1 MYQNIRHQAHQARV
15 RQELGLK
22 RLEINSI
29 SANMADG
36 AVTGVPPLPPRYRFR
51 DLILGEYAS
60 QDEDRVQVEFYVNE
74 NTFKERLQI
83 YFIKNQRSSL
93 RIRLFNLVIKLLSCV
108 LYVIRACLD
117 VDPTQAN
124 CHGCNNTINYTWM
137 EINWA
142 PLVWVNRSSPTWGIQ
157 VAVAIISF
165 LETILIT
172 YLSYKGSLVQSVF
185 NVRFLLEMINTVPFI
200 VTIFSQPL
208 RNLFVP
214 VFLNCWLAKSALTNM
229 LNDLNRAMQRS
240 QSALAQQVIILIATL
255 LCLVFTSICG
265 IQHFERAGKNIN
277 MFDSFWFVIVTF
289 STVGYG
295 DITPEL
301 WVSKAMVIIMICV
314 ALIILPIQL
323 SRPKYRKLFEQ
334 MAFLWMERTKQGGS
348 YSRQRAESE
357 NHVVVCATQLQT
369 DVIMD
374 FLNEFYAHPKLQ
386 DYFVVLLAPSELDNN
401 LRRILS
407 VPLWA
412 QRVMYIQGSALKDQD
427 LVRAKVDDAEGCF
440 ILASRNEANPA
451 AVVGA
456 YHAGTKSAE
465 DEHTILR
472 AWAVKDFAPNCPLYV
487 QILKPENKFHVKF
500 AEHVVCEDEFKFA
513 LLANNCLCPAMS
525 TFITLLLHT
534 SRGQEG
540 QESSEEWQ
548 RIYGRCS
555 GNEVYHIRLADS
567 KFFGEYEGKSF
578 TYASF
583 HAHKKYGVAL
593 VAIGK
598 DEVTGIKLNPGPK
611 HIMRK
616 GDMCFYMAITK
627 EENSAFIL
635 AKKQHEKEKSKFN
648 TTPRSTRTHSI
659 IAGAGT
665 VALELQRS
673 RPSNAS
679 NHALLSPPHNPD
691 KRPSIA
697 DVMETMEPEYIP
709 VPLDEPSEDEADQHD
724 GRGDVAILDYVQDYP
739 PVQPY
744 IGYTSMVCH
753 LMKEKVP
760 FCCLQLNNP
769 CQHNNFEYAH
779 HYKWPNKSIIVAA
792 EYATPGLY
800 NFIVPLRSQCRP
812 KRELNP
818 IVFLLENL
826 PDERFLEAIC
836 CFPMVYYMVG
846 SINNLDDLLRAGI
859 IHANNVVVVDK
870 ESSKAAAEDYMADS
884 GTIVNV
890 QTMFRL
896 FPSTSI
902 ITELT
907 HPANMR
913 FMQFRA
919 KDCQALNVAKLE
931 KRPKRKKE
939 KEKGSNLAYMFRL
952 PFAAGRVFSASMLD
966 TLLYQSFVKEYM
978 ITLVRLLLGLG
989 HTPGSGHLRSMR
1001 VTEND
1006 LWIRTYGRLYQKQ
1019 CSSSCEIPIGIYR
1032 TERKPLVGMEGILR
1046 PFQRHKKQRKK
1057 KDFFDEETRSQN
1069 SEREQLREL
1078 VKSRVK
1084 DLGLPEEHYGNH
1096 LDDDLHNR
1104 RSSLSYVLIN
1114 PSDDTRLELDDVIYL
1129 LRPDASVPCAST
1141 PTDPDEISLQEDGSI
1156 RPTHRTRSPENRKA
1170 QSNTEETSVKIEE
1183 ETQV

>member
-1 MYQNIRHQAHQARV
+1 MRPNIEESSV
-15 RQELGLK
+15 
-22 RLEINSI
+22 SFTDVV
-29 SANMADG
+29 SAFSNNPG
-36 AVTGVPPLPPRYRFR
+36 P
-51 DLILGEYAS
+51 
-60 QDEDRVQVEFYVNE
+60 RVQVEFYVNE

-108 LYVIRACLD
+108 LYVTRACLD
-117 VDPTQAN
+117 VDPSKAK
-124 CHGCNNTINYTWM
+124 CHDCTITPNYTWM

-142 PLVWVNRSSPTWGIQ
+142 PLVWVNRSSPITRPIWGIQ
-157 VAVAIISF
+157 
-165 LETILIT
+165 
-172 YLSYKGSLVQSVF
+172 GSLVQSVF
-185 NVRFLLEMINTVPFI
+185 NIRFLLEMINTVPFI
-200 VTIFSQPL
+200 ITIFWAPL

-314 ALIILPIQL
+314 ALIILPIQ
-323 SRPKYRKLFEQ
+323 FEQ

-451 AVVGA
+451 AV
-456 YHAGTKSAE
+456 

-635 AKKQHEKEKSKFN
+635 AKKQHEKEKSKFS
-648 TTPRSTRTHSI
+648 TQPRSTRTHSI

-679 NHALLSPPHNPD
+679 NHALLSPPHNSD

-697 DVMETMEPEYIP
+697 DVMETFEPEYVPI
-709 VPLDEPSEDEADQHD
+709 PLDEPSEDEADQHD
-724 GRGDVAILDYVQDYP
+724 GRGDVAVLDYVQDYP

-818 IVFLLENL
+818 VVFLLENL

-890 QTMFRL
+890 QTMFRPDERFL
-896 FPSTSI
+896 EAICCFPMVYYMVGSI
-902 ITELT
+902 NNLDDLLRAGII
-907 HPANMR
+907 HANNVVVVDKESSKAAAEDYMADSGTIVNVQT
-913 FMQFRA
+913 MFRD
-919 KDCQALNVAKLE
+919 KNERYIKEPLH
-931 KRPKRKKE
+931 KE

-1001 VTEND
+1001 VTESD

-1032 TERKPLVGMEGILR
+1032 TERKPLVGME
-1046 PFQRHKKQRKK
+1046 
-1057 KDFFDEETRSQN
+1057 DYFDEETRSQN

-1084 DLGLPEEHYGNH
+1084 DLGLPEEHY
-1096 LDDDLHNR
+1096 
-1104 RSSLSYVLIN
+1104 
-1114 PSDDTRLELDDVIYL
+1114 
-1129 LRPDASVPCAST
+1129 DASVPCAST

-1156 RPTHRTRSPENRKA
+1156 RPAPRNRSPENRKP
-1170 QSNTEETSVKIEE
+1170 QPVMDSDLGDFHLISFV
-1183 ETQV
+1183 

>member
-1 MYQNIRHQAHQARV
+1 MRPNIEESSV
-15 RQELGLK
+15 
-22 RLEINSI
+22 SFTDVV
-29 SANMADG
+29 SAFSNNPG
-36 AVTGVPPLPPRYRFR
+36 P
-51 DLILGEYAS
+51 
-60 QDEDRVQVEFYVNE
+60 RVQVEFYVNE

-314 ALIILPIQL
+314 ALIILPIQ
-323 SRPKYRKLFEQ
+323 FEQ

-567 KFFGEYEGKSF
+567 
-578 TYASF
+578 
-583 HAHKKYGVAL
+583 KYGVAL

-818 IVFLLENL
+818 IVFLLEN
-826 PDERFLEAIC
+826 F
-836 CFPMVYYMVG
+836 
-846 SINNLDDLLRAGI
+846 LDDLLRAGI

-931 KRPKRKKE
+931 K
-939 KEKGSNLAYMFRL
+939 
-952 PFAAGRVFSASMLD
+952 
-966 TLLYQSFVKEYM
+966 
-978 ITLVRLLLGLG
+978 
-989 HTPGSGHLRSMR
+989 
-1001 VTEND
+1001 
-1006 LWIRTYGRLYQKQ
+1006 
-1019 CSSSCEIPIGIYR
+1019 
-1032 TERKPLVGMEGILR
+1032 
-1046 PFQRHKKQRKK
+1046 
-1057 KDFFDEETRSQN
+1057 
-1069 SEREQLREL
+1069 
-1078 VKSRVK
+1078 
-1084 DLGLPEEHYGNH
+1084 
-1096 LDDDLHNR
+1096 
-1104 RSSLSYVLIN
+1104 
-1114 PSDDTRLELDDVIYL
+1114 
-1129 LRPDASVPCAST
+1129 
-1141 PTDPDEISLQEDGSI
+1141 
-1156 RPTHRTRSPENRKA
+1156 
-1170 QSNTEETSVKIEE
+1170 
-1183 ETQV
+1183 